1 MLKTTRT
8 NKKKSKVRVAPAK
21 HNQLT
26 GPPPFQL
33 SNRMS
38 FKLRFVSSGAH
49 SGSSIAFSALLNCL
63 VAMGLDSGTVSTSFG
78 VSLFQ
83 NIKLKRI
90 RFWVPA
96 VVGNAFKFRFDNQG
110 MGMGIPE
117 DFYTDTCTNVSYGL
131 YFEKRPNKN
140 SNTGTWINAS
150 STFLAT
156 LVFYVWCPVGTVME
170 MDLLGVPAF
179 DTFTSV
185 VSFTGMSTTTPGIYC
200 PAMMTT
206 FAPVGYLPPY

>member
-1 MLKTTRT
+1 MLKAART
-8 NKKKSKVRVAPAK
+8 KKKKVTKVVPAK

-49 SGSSIAFSALLNCL
+49 TGSSITFNALLNCL
-63 VAMGLDSGTVSTSFG
+63 VALGYQIGTMSSVFG

-96 VVGNAFKFRFDNQG
+96 AVGNSFKFRFDNQG

-131 YFEKRPNKN
+131 YFEKRPSKN

-150 STFLAT
+150 STFLST

-179 DTFTSV
+179 DTFTS
-185 VSFTGMSTTTPGIYC
+185 SIAFSTTSPSTAGIYC
-200 PAMMTT
+200 PAMMST